1 MAPRSTWKGFLKLS
15 LVSVPVKA
23 FTASATAAEVRL
35 NQLHKPCNNR
45 VKYKKTCPEHGE
57 ISNDEIISGYEYSK
71 GQYVV
76 VDPDEIDKLRTKGD
90 RSVTIDGFIAPDEI
104 DPVFHAGKTYYLLPD
119 GAVGQKPYALLHRG
133 MDDQNVCA
141 VARVVISGKE
151 QLVLLRTLD
160 KLIAMTVLVHNGKI
174 KSADSFTDELVDA
187 EIGDEEMKL
196 TNTLIEASKI
206 DEFEFEKYK
215 DEYTEK
221 LTKLIQ
227 MKVEGEEVVQVPD
240 VEEPKIINI
249 MEALKKSV
257 AEVASGSSDAE
268 AADSGEG
275 EAKAGAKKK
284 MAPSKKPKK
293 SSGKK
298 KIG

>member
-23 FTASATAAEVRL
+23 YTASATAAEVRL
-35 NQLHKPCNNR
+35 NQLHKDCHNR
-45 VKYKKTCPEHGE
+45 IKYKKTCPEHGE
-57 ISNDEIISGYEYSK
+57 VGNDEIVSGYEYAK

-76 VDPDEIDKLRTKGD
+76 IDPEEIDKLRTKSD
-90 RSVTIDGFIAPDEI
+90 RAVTIDGFVGPDEI
-104 DPVFHAGKTYYLLPD
+104 DPIYHAGKTYYLLPD

-133 MDDQNVCA
+133 MADQNVCA
-141 VARVVISGKE
+141 IARVVIAGKE
-151 QLVLLRTLD
+151 QLVELRVLD
-160 KLIAMTVLVHNGKI
+160 KLIAMTVLSHKNRI

-187 EIGDEEMKL
+187 EIGAEEMKL
-196 TNTLIEASKI
+196 ANTLIEASKI
-206 DEFEFEKYK
+206 EDFELDKYK

-227 MKVEGEEVVQVPD
+227 LKVEGEEVVQVPD

-257 AEVASGSSDAE
+257 AEVAGGTVGGATPDSGSEEEKEPAS
-268 AADSGEG
+268 
-275 EAKAGAKKK
+275 KKK
-284 MAPSKKPKK
+284 MAPSKKAKK
-293 SSGKK
+293 SGKK